1 MDCREEGTGKV
12 ACLTYQLA
20 ELVLA
25 VLDRRYHGAQDG
37 QVQGA
42 RKPVSGGIRIPD
54 NPMLVRQTL
63 FKTPT
68 KTSYGTKGVSL
79 AQLVLVGV
87 LNTVCLTN
95 IGLSG
100 IRIPLDTGFL
110 VPCLKLW

>member
-1 MDCREEGTGKV
+1 MDYFVMSCQSKLWRRMDCREEGTGKV

-54 NPMLVRQTL
+54 NPMLVRQTV
-63 FKTPT
+63 FKTT
-68 KTSYGTKGVSL
+68 TEIIL
-79 AQLVLVGV
+79 
-87 LNTVCLTN
+87 
-95 IGLSG
+95 GL
-100 IRIPLDTGFL
+100 
-110 VPCLKLW
+110 LW

>member
-37 QVQGA
+37 QVQGT

-54 NPMLVRQTL
+54 NPMLVRQNV

-68 KTSYGTKGVSL
+68 KNKLGQRPSFGS
-79 AQLVLVGV
+79 
-87 LNTVCLTN
+87 
-95 IGLSG
+95 IRLS
-100 IRIPLDTGFL
+100 
-110 VPCLKLW
+110 